1 MTFFS
6 KLKPSPPTM
15 IRQAL
20 AVISV
25 PLLLCGWLGAQ
36 ETIAVRTL
44 ALGTGEMPEVYMR
57 GVKEHVALE
66 FSTVQPGEML
76 RAMAASPLPLFLKE
90 TDARGNEA
98 WIVAQN
104 VNVPAGAKGILLLAL
119 PDGDQTRFLAIKDDF
134 AGARYN
140 DWLLINA
147 SSKPISFAVGEG
159 AKPVLIAS
167 GSSTTHRVSAP
178 AGQGTVVLAQAPIDD
193 KPTVFYSTYWPVY
206 DDRRTV
212 VLFADSGPKILVKR
226 ISDILTR

>member
-1 MTFFS
+1 MT
-6 KLKPSPPTM
+6 
-15 IRQAL
+15 RHAL
-20 AVISV
+20 AAIIV

-44 ALGTGEMPEVYMR
+44 ALRTGDMPDVHLK

-66 FSTVQPGEML
+66 FSATQPGEML
-76 RAMAASPLPLFLKE
+76 RAMAANPLPLYRKE
-90 TDARGNEA
+90 TDSRGKET
-98 WIVAQN
+98 WVVAHK
-104 VNVPAGAKGILLLAL
+104 VKIPDAAKGILLLAL
-119 PDGDQTRFLAIKDDF
+119 PDGDQSRFLAIKDDF
-134 AGARYN
+134 SGARYN

-147 SSKPISFAVGEG
+147 STKPIAFAVGDK

-167 GSSTTHRVSAP
+167 GSSVTHRVSAP
-178 AGQGTVVLAQAPIDD
+178 RGQGTAVLAQAPIDD

-226 ISDILTR
+226 ISDMLVR

>member
-1 MTFFS
+1 
-6 KLKPSPPTM
+6 M
-15 IRQAL
+15 IRQVL
-20 AVISV
+20 VVIIV
-25 PLLLCGWLGAQ
+25 PLLLSGWVGAQ

-44 ALGTGEMPEVYMR
+44 ALRTGDMPDVHLR

-66 FSTVQPGEML
+66 FSAIQPGEML
-76 RAMAASPLPLFLKE
+76 RAMAANPLPLYLRE
-90 TDARGNEA
+90 ADSRGNEA
-98 WIVAQN
+98 WVVAHR
-104 VNVPAGAKGILLLAL
+104 VKIPAGAKGILLLAV
-119 PDGDQTRFLAIKDDF
+119 PDGDQSRFLAINDDF

-147 SSKPISFAVGEG
+147 SSKPIAFAVGEK

-167 GSSTTHRVSAP
+167 GTSVTHRVTVTR
-178 AGQGTVVLAQAPIDD
+178 GQGTVVLAQAPIDD

-226 ISDILTR
+226 ISDMLKR